1 MLGSG
6 CSLYGA
12 GRFAMDSGAYVVYRV
27 ADALD
32 MVSFEAG
39 LGPGAFANVQCTRL
53 VQLGGGCY
61 GPVYKS
67 GYGKVS
73 AERATLSPFPAGLHR
88 MVGMWEESRWAVNAV
103 IPGASSTTRKKIAGN
118 VEELIPPEDETPLSI
133 FDPAQPAT
141 EVGLDVHLLFVGAGA
156 GVNLVEVADFLLGFA
171 FIDIMGDDGFLK

>member
-12 GRFAMDSGAYVVYRV
+12 GRIAMDSGAYVVYRV
-27 ADALD
+27 TDALD